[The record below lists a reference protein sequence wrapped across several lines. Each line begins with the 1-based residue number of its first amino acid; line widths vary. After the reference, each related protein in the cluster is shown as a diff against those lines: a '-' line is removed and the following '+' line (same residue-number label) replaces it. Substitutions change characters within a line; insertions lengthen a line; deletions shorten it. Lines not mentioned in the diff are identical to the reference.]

1 MARYTFQWITEQ
13 LAVGPAPLSYEDFDD
28 IREAGINGIVNLGD
42 EIAEL
47 STIERQNGF
56 EVYFLPIVDGGVPET
71 PELEQAL
78 EWIDEALYL
87 NKKILVHCRFGIGRT
102 GTFVTTYLIRRG
114 FGLKLAQKTLRGI
127 RSVPTSFAQWRLLR
141 KYDRVT
147 PGLKVRKPDLRSRQT
162 ISLDSF
168 FADYERIV
176 LDLSENIDV
185 SSEQKTCGQENDA
198 CCHEPFSVSL
208 VEAAYI
214 HQVIGSTVDQA
225 DRRAIAA
232 RLRIESEWYTCALS
246 VSRVCMLFS
255 SRPIHCRLAGSSET
269 TANLIEST
277 KELLNRLSRQ
287 LFVALTGAL
296 PECRALSYPMT
307 RVLSG
312 MFVRDYFAEATR
324 VCRTRRE
331 K

>member
-1 MARYTFQWITEQ
+1 MARYIFQWITEQ
-13 LAVGPAPLSYEDFDD
+13 LAVGPAPLSYEDLDD

-47 STIERQNGF
+47 STIERQGGF
-56 EVYFLPIVDGGVPET
+56 EVYFLPIVDGSVPET

-87 NKKILVHCRFGIGRT
+87 GKKILVHCRYGIGRT

-127 RSVPTSFAQWRLLR
+127 CSVPTSFAQWRLLR
-141 KYDRVT
+141 KYARVT
-147 PGLKVRKPDLRSRQT
+147 PELKLRKPDLRSRRT
-162 ISLDSF
+162 ISLESF

-176 LDLSENIDV
+176 LDLGENIDM
-185 SSEQKTCGQENDA
+185 SSEQKTCGQENEA
-198 CCHEPFSVSL
+198 CCHEPFSVPL
-208 VEAAYI
+208 IEAAYM
-214 HQVIGSTVDQA
+214 HEVIGSTVDQT
-225 DRRAIAA
+225 DRKGLAA

-246 VSRVCMLFS
+246 VSGGCMLFS

-269 TANLIEST
+269 TADLIEST
-277 KELLNRLSRQ
+277 QERLDRLSRQ
-287 LFVALTGAL
+287 LFVTLTGAL
-296 PECRALSYPMT
+296 PECRSLSYPMT

-312 MFVRDYFAEATR
+312 MFVRDYFAEATQ
-324 VCRTRRE
+324 VCRARPE

>member
-13 LAVGPAPLSYEDFDD
+13 LAVGPAPLSYEDLDD
-28 IREAGINGIVNLGD
+28 IRAAGINGILNLGD

-47 STIERQNGF
+47 STIERQSGF
-56 EVYFLPIVDGGVPET
+56 EVYFLSIVDGSVPET
-71 PELEQAL
+71 SELEQAL

-87 NKKILVHCRFGIGRT
+87 GKKILVHCRFGIGRT

-141 KYDRVT
+141 KYDRET
-147 PGLKVRKPDLRSRQT
+147 PGLKLRKPDLRSRRT
-162 ISLDSF
+162 ISLESF

-198 CCHEPFSVSL
+198 CCREPFSVSL
-208 VEAAYI
+208 VEAAYM
-214 HQVIGSTVDQA
+214 HQVVGSTVDQA
-225 DRRAIAA
+225 DRRALAA
-232 RLRIESEWYTCALS
+232 RLRIESESYTCALS
-246 VSRVCMLFS
+246 VSQVCMLFS
-255 SRPIHCRLAGSSET
+255 SRPIQCRLAGSSEA
-269 TANLIEST
+269 TADLIKST
-277 KELLNRLSRQ
+277 KERLNRLSRQ

-296 PECRALSYPMT
+296 PECCALSYPMT

-312 MFVRDYFAEATR
+312 MFVRDYFAEATQ
-324 VCRTRRE
+324 VCRARRE